1 MIRRNNCVTERA
13 VDFITILSGD
23 FARHII
29 NHHFFTS
36 SSVRFGMTS
45 LIEYRKFSVLCRP
58 HVYLYFF
65 YLFFLL
71 FFYLDIAFEIIS
83 GTDCM
88 SSRHANQT

>member
-65 YLFFLL
+65 YL
-71 FFYLDIAFEIIS
+71 DSAFEIIS

>member
-29 NHHFFTS
+29 NHHLFTS
-36 SSVRFGMTS
+36 CSVSFGMTS

-58 HVYLYFF
+58 HVYF
-65 YLFFLL
+65 L
-71 FFYLDIAFEIIS
+71 FFYLESAFEIIS